1 MKIFYSWQSD
11 LPNKT
16 NRSFIEEALQKAA
29 SSLSSDELVNINPVI
44 DRDTTGVPGSP
55 DIGQTILR
63 KIDECDIF
71 VGDVSIINTE
81 QAERPA
87 PNPNVLIE
95 LGYAL
100 KAKGESR
107 LIMVQNTVFGSP
119 EKLPFD
125 LRMKR
130 ACTYNQSAD
139 SSDRAPERNAL
150 AKKLEVAIRA
160 ILPEILRLREATESK
175 ELTPSERL
183 LDIIHSPAERVQI
196 EKIVMDE
203 ANRIYTWIEA
213 TDPKELL
220 AEVSEELLLSKVK
233 EYEQAVSEFEKIF
246 AVAGQWGEA
255 HHENL
260 WTRALERVGN
270 PSEPATAWYDIWFNL
285 RRYPALRALYCCGIL
300 ALYGGNYGTLYAIFE
315 SPKIWR
321 GENEKSFYQH
331 VNMQGVM
338 FREIGEHLLGR
349 KNRYTPVSEYL
360 HGSLKPVLKSVLPDE
375 RVYTKAFD
383 RFEYF
388 FSLVFTHLTLQTG
401 KAYFQTPVG
410 CYGWRQRDIGEQIFQ
425 EAKATGNSWG
435 PLVAGFFGGSFETF
449 SKTKAAVDEML
460 ANLNWY

>member
-16 NRSFIEEALQKAA
+16 NRSFIEKALQKAA
-29 SSLSSDELVNINPVI
+29 SSLSSDELVSITPVI

-139 SSDRAPERNAL
+139 SSDRSPERNAL

-160 ILPEILRLREATESK
+160 ILPEILRLLEATESK

-183 LDIIHSPAERVQI
+183 LDIIDSPVERVHV
-196 EKIVMDE
+196 EKMVMDE
-203 ANRIYTWIEA
+203 ANEVYTRIEA
-213 TDPKELL
+213 ADPGELL
-220 AEVSEELLLSKVK
+220 AQFSEELFLAKVR
-233 EYEQAVSEFEKIF
+233 EYEESVYELEKLF
-246 AVAGQWGEA
+246 AVAGRWGEA
-255 HHENL
+255 HHTNL
-260 WTRALERVGN
+260 WTRALERIAN
-270 PSEPATAWYDIWFNL
+270 PPEPATAWSDIWFNL
-285 RRYPALRALYCCGIL
+285 RRYPALRVLYCCGIS
-300 ALYGGNYGTLYAIFE
+300 ALYSGNYGVLHAILE
-315 SPKIWR
+315 RPKIWR
-321 GENEKSFYQH
+321 REAEEPFCLY
-331 VNMQGVM
+331 VNVHSVM
-338 FREIGEHLLGR
+338 LQETVKHLPGM

-360 HGSLKPVLKSVLPDE
+360 SGSLRPILKNVLPDE

-383 RFEYF
+383 CFEYF
-388 FSLVFTHLTLQTG
+388 FSLVFTHLRLQNETIR
-401 KAYFQTPVG
+401 FWTPVG
-410 CYGWRQRDIGEQIFQ
+410 CYGWRQKGIVEQVFQ
-425 EAKATGNSWG
+425 EAKAAGNSWG
-435 PLVAGFFGGSFETF
+435 PLIAGFFGGSYESFA
-449 SKTKAAVDEML
+449 KARIAVDEHL
-460 ANLNWY
+460 AKLYWY